1 MTRIWLF
8 STVGYG
14 IVSLIA
20 STLNKIV
27 MTKFFFDYPIVI
39 AMLQMALTLIAI
51 EVLRFTDKIKVL
63 PYNFQ
68 RGRDMLVPSLLYS
81 LSAYFS
87 LNSLEGITMP
97 LFPAIKR
104 FCPMA
109 VLAFSCYLLR
119 NHRPSNQMIAGV
131 FAVSMGSAFACFY
144 EFSLDQWSLLY
155 GIAAFC
161 MQGASFLLIENLS
174 TQYTTADLIYMNSF
188 NSLVFFLLADLIQD
202 ELRDSFMYFIT
213 SSSPLFSICLISL
226 IVFGVLMHCFAILC
240 ICKTNALN
248 TAIVGNVR
256 AAVQTFV
263 AYSISV
269 YLFYD
274 YTPTLLNL
282 AGLMIAV
289 GGAVYL
295 SKLQK
300 NDQFLRTPINLDRP

>member
-131 FAVSMGSAFACFY
+131 FA
-144 EFSLDQWSLLY
+144 
-155 GIAAFC
+155 
-161 MQGASFLLIENLS
+161 
-174 TQYTTADLIYMNSF
+174 
-188 NSLVFFLLADLIQD
+188 D